1 MDGPREN
8 SVPKWAER
16 LFVQE
21 GRTLAEISSRHQVD
35 LTTLLRWQKEGEWDR
50 KRSALLA
57 NPEILAERLRL
68 ALGKML
74 DALENGEDLDPKA
87 FNSIARAATAVKN
100 LDRGDCDLKAA
111 GLKVMEDFTRFLK
124 EQLGDPEEL
133 QLIGA
138 RIRAWFRSL
147 E

>member
-1 MDGPREN
+1 MGGHGEN
-8 SVPKWAER
+8 SFQNRAER

-21 GRTLAEISSRHQVD
+21 GCTLAEIASRLSMD
-35 LTTLLRWQKEGEWDR
+35 LTTLLRWQKKGEWER

-57 NPEILAERLRL
+57 NPENLAERLRL

-74 DALENGEDLDPKA
+74 DDLENGEELDPKA
-87 FNSIARAATAVKN
+87 FNSIAKAATAVKN
-100 LDRGDCDLKAA
+100 LDRGGYDLKLA
-111 GLKVMEDFTRFLK
+111 GLKVMEEFTRFLK
-124 EQLGDPEEL
+124 EQLGDPGEL
-133 QLIGA
+133 QLIGS

>member
-1 MDGPREN
+1 MGGHREN
-8 SVPKWAER
+8 SFPNRAER

-21 GRTLAEISSRHQVD
+21 GRTLAEIASRLSMD
-35 LTTLLRWQKEGEWDR
+35 LTTLLRWQKKGDWDK
-50 KRSALLA
+50 KRGALLA
-57 NPEILAERLRL
+57 NPENLAERLRL

-74 DALENGEDLDPKA
+74 DDLENGEELDPKA

-100 LDRGDCDLKAA
+100 LDRGDYDLKAA

-124 EQLGDPEEL
+124 EQMGDPGEL
-133 QLIGA
+133 QLIGS

>member
-87 FNSIARAATAVKN
+87 FNSIARAYGRQKPGPGRLRLKGGGPQGDGGLHQIFEGATGGPGGIAAH
-100 LDRGDCDLKAA
+100 RGEDQ
-111 GLKVMEDFTRFLK
+111 GLV
-124 EQLGDPEEL
+124 
-133 QLIGA
+133 
-138 RIRAWFRSL
+138 
-147 E
+147 

>member
-8 SVPKWAER
+8 SFPNRAER

-21 GRTLAEISSRHQVD
+21 GRTLEEISSRLKVD
-35 LTTLLRWQKEGEWDR
+35 LTTLLGWQKKGEWDR

-57 NPEILAERLRL
+57 NPENLAERLRL

-74 DALENGEDLDPKA
+74 DALENGEELDPKA

-100 LDRGDCDLKAA
+100 LDRGDYDLKAA

-124 EQLGDPEEL
+124 EHLGDPEEL

>member
-1 MDGPREN
+1 LGGHGKNGYQNR
-8 SVPKWAER
+8 AER

-21 GRTLAEISSRHQVD
+21 GRTLAEIASRLPMD
-35 LTTLLRWQKEGEWDR
+35 LTTLLRWQKNGEWER

-57 NPEILAERLRL
+57 EPENLAERLRL

-74 DALENGEDLDPKA
+74 EALENGEELDPKA
-87 FNSIARAATAVKN
+87 FNSIAKAATAVKN
-100 LDRGDCDLKAA
+100 LDRGDYDLKAA

-124 EQLGDPEEL
+124 EQLGDPGEL
-133 QLIGA
+133 QLIGS